1 MKGTQLTQLS
11 EEYETCLENI
21 GKTTRTLQLK
31 REEIV
36 DLEKA
41 FREADA
47 RNNEANK
54 ARDKKAELEAY
65 SRELAWAHVKTKEDV
80 YFNLRLFFRCA
91 YRPVVRK

>member
-31 REEIV
+31 REEIL

-41 FREADA
+41 FKEADA

-65 SRELAWAHVKTKEDV
+65 SRELAWAHVKSKEDV
-80 YFNLRLFFRCA
+80 WLKSKAELRYTYHYLI
-91 YRPVVRK
+91 RK